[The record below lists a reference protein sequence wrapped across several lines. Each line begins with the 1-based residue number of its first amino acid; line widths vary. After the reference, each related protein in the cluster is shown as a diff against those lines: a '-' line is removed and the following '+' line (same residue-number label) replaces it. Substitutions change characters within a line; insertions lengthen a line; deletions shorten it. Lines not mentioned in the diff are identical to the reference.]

1 MTTKKI
7 DYLFYYNLIILLMS
21 LLIDKFSIIEN
32 NVKDVDNSD
41 LTSMIENYFENL
53 LHSDEK
59 VIHPDLISQILWF
72 RKDVDY
78 SNCLTKQLEQYLKQ
92 KKNLIRTNIK
102 KGIFHINDLIKMIVS
117 YNQKVHRFSLVC
129 IEKDNILKLSSLQL
143 FELILS
149 DPSMIGLL
157 KNQLGDIENN
167 NKKDFIEI
175 FKVMKYISDN
185 NPQLKAYQWFLLL
198 VSSSLKEVADEIN
211 NKTYPIP
218 ENQQSLVILTM
229 ILKFCE
235 KINDYY
241 SFSKND
247 ISNILVGSVSV
258 LCELLIKF
266 FEFSSIKQITA
277 IFKNNYKVISGLVYT
292 PNLNYNEVLFKDFI
306 TSQFIKYMNDKL
318 NKEMI
323 YDFNM
328 IYNFCE
334 CFKLFEPFLI
344 NNNKDVIN
352 KRISDLF
359 SDDKIQNLLIDNIH
373 NCILSN
379 NSDEE
384 KLKFKNILYFCNT
397 IREKDKFIDTY
408 NRKLI
413 TRLLQNN
420 SLEQIEIE
428 KKYYDVM
435 KEKFGIRILYRTN
448 KIIFNAEQSFCDLNN
463 FNQLDCLKKY
473 SDKLKIMTGSF
484 QNWDINQNEG
494 VVEIDNLTVNSELN
508 LLFSNYDLFY
518 KKRYESKRKLLWYP
532 HFGEIEFTFN
542 EMDYKMLPIQFMIL
556 ELIQSQNLEKENVLN
571 VKFLENYSQEFKKS
585 LVGSLIEGGIVKE
598 EQNKLIINNI
608 SNTRDYIELFF
619 NTTDYSYTW
628 EEKRKE
634 AFSLTREE
642 IISANINHYVKV
654 EPILKN
660 RLFDL
665 INKNL
670 NIFELDKDL
679 FEKVLLQMAEKDYI
693 SIKDD
698 LIEKLFY

>member
-1 MTTKKI
+1 
-7 DYLFYYNLIILLMS
+7 MS
-21 LLIDKFSIIEN
+21 LLIDKFRIIEN

-102 KGIFHINDLIKMIVS
+102 KGIFQIDDLIRMIVS
-117 YNQKVHRFSLVC
+117 YNQKVNRFSLVC

-167 NKKDFIEI
+167 KKKEFVEI
-175 FKVMKYISDN
+175 FKVMKTISDN

-211 NKTYPIP
+211 NKTYPVP
-218 ENQQSLVILTM
+218 ENQQSLIILTM
-229 ILKFCE
+229 VLKFCE
-235 KINDYY
+235 KVIDYY

-266 FEFSSIKQITA
+266 FEFSSMKQITA
-277 IFKNNYKVISGLVYT
+277 IFKNNYKIIGKLVYT
-292 PNLNYNEVLFKDFI
+292 PNLNYNEVLFKDFL

-323 YDFNM
+323 IDFNI

-334 CFKLFEPFLI
+334 CYKLFEPFLI

-397 IREKDKFIDTY
+397 IKEKDKFIDNY

-413 TRLLQNN
+413 TRLLHNN
-420 SLEQIEIE
+420 SLEQITIE

-435 KEKFGIRILYRTN
+435 KEKFGNKNLYRTN
-448 KIIFNAEQSFCDLNN
+448 KIIFNAEQSCCDLNN
-463 FNQLDCLKKY
+463 FNQLEDIKKHT
-473 SDKLKIMTGSF
+473 DNLKIMTGSF

-494 VVEIDNLTVNSELN
+494 LVETDNLVSNSELN
-508 LLFSNYDLFY
+508 RLLATYDLFY
-518 KKRYESKRKLLWYP
+518 KKRYENKRKLLWYP
-532 HFGEIEFTFN
+532 HFGEIEFTYN
-542 EMDYKMLPIQFMIL
+542 EIDYKMLPIQYMIL
-556 ELIQSQNLEKENVLN
+556 ELIQTTNFEKENILN
-571 VKFLENYSQEFKKS
+571 AEILQNYSQEFKKS

-598 EQNKLIINNI
+598 EENKLIINSI
-608 SNTRDYIELFF
+608 SDTRDYIELFF
-619 NTTDYSYTW
+619 NTTDYSYIW

-634 AFSLTREE
+634 AFFLTREE
-642 IISANINHYVKV
+642 IISANINHYAKVK
-654 EPILKN
+654 PILKN
-660 RLFDL
+660 DLFDL

-670 NIFELDKDL
+670 NLFELEKDI
-679 FEKVLLQMAEKDYI
+679 FDKVLKQMIEKDYV

-698 LIEKLFY
+698 LVEKLFY

>member
-1 MTTKKI
+1 
-7 DYLFYYNLIILLMS
+7 MS
-21 LLIDKFSIIEN
+21 LLIDKFRIIEN
-32 NVKDVDNSD
+32 NVIDVDNSD

-102 KGIFHINDLIKMIVS
+102 KGIFQIDDLIKMIVS

-167 NKKDFIEI
+167 KKKEFIEI
-175 FKVMKYISDN
+175 FKVMKTISDN

-198 VSSSLKEVADEIN
+198 VSSSLKDVTDEIN
-211 NKTYPIP
+211 NKSYPVP
-218 ENQQSLVILTM
+218 QNQQSLIILTM
-229 ILKFCE
+229 VLKFCD
-235 KINDYY
+235 KVINYY

-258 LCELLIKF
+258 LCEILIKF
-266 FEFSSIKQITA
+266 FEFSSMKQITA
-277 IFKNNYKVISGLVYT
+277 IFKNNYKVIATLVYT
-292 PNLNYNEVLFKDFI
+292 PNLNYNEVLFKDFL

-323 YDFNM
+323 IDFNI

-334 CFKLFEPFLI
+334 CYKLFEPFLI

-379 NSDEE
+379 NSDED

-397 IREKDKFIDTY
+397 IKEKDKFIDNY

-413 TRLLQNN
+413 TRLLYNN
-420 SLEQIEIE
+420 KLEHIEIE

-435 KEKFGIRILYRTN
+435 KEKFGNKNLYRTN
-448 KIIFNAEQSFCDLNN
+448 KIIFNAEQSCCDLNN
-463 FNQLDCLKKY
+463 FNELEGIKKY
-473 SDKLKIMTGSF
+473 NDNLKIMTGSF

-494 VVEIDNLTVNSELN
+494 FVETDSLGYNSELN
-508 LLFSNYDLFY
+508 LLLSTYDIFY
-518 KKRYESKRKLLWYP
+518 KKRYEDKRKLLWYP

-542 EMDYKMLPIQFMIL
+542 ETDYKMLPIQFMIL
-556 ELIQSQNLEKENVLN
+556 ELIQIKKFEKENILN
-571 VKFLENYSQEFKKS
+571 AEILQNYSQEFRKS

-598 EQNKLIINNI
+598 EQNKLIINSI
-608 SNTRDYIELFF
+608 STTRDYIELFF
-619 NTTDYSYTW
+619 NTTDYSYIW

-642 IISANINHYVKV
+642 IISANINHYVKIK
-654 EPILKN
+654 PILKN
-660 RLFDL
+660 DLFDL

-670 NIFELDKDL
+670 NLFELEKEI
-679 FEKVLLQMAEKDYI
+679 FEKVFKQMVEKDYV

-698 LIEKLFY
+698 LVEKLFY

>member
-1 MTTKKI
+1 
-7 DYLFYYNLIILLMS
+7 MS
-21 LLIDKFSIIEN
+21 LLIDKFRIIEN
-32 NVKDVDNSD
+32 NVKDVDISD

-102 KGIFHINDLIKMIVS
+102 KGIFQIDDLIKMIVS
-117 YNQKVHRFSLVC
+117 YNQKVNRFSLVC
-129 IEKDNILKLSSLQL
+129 TEKDNILKLSSLQL

-167 NKKDFIEI
+167 KKKEFIEI
-175 FKVMKYISDN
+175 FKVMKTISDN

-198 VSSSLKEVADEIN
+198 VSSSLKEGIDEIN
-211 NKTYPIP
+211 NKTYPVP
-218 ENQQSLVILTM
+218 ENQQSLIILTM
-229 ILKFCE
+229 VLKFCE
-235 KINDYY
+235 KVIDYY

-247 ISNILVGSVSV
+247 MSNILVGSVSV

-266 FEFSSIKQITA
+266 FEFSSMKQITA
-277 IFKNNYKVISGLVYT
+277 IFKNNYKVIATLVYT
-292 PNLNYNEVLFKDFI
+292 PNLNYNEVLFKDFL

-323 YDFNM
+323 IDFNI

-334 CFKLFEPFLI
+334 CYKLFEPFLI

-379 NSDEE
+379 NSDDE

-397 IREKDKFIDTY
+397 IREKDKFIDNY

-413 TRLLQNN
+413 TRLLHNN
-420 SLEQIEIE
+420 SLEQIIIE

-435 KEKFGIRILYRTN
+435 KEKFGNKNLYRTN
-448 KIIFNAEQSFCDLNN
+448 KIIFNAEQSCCDLNN
-463 FNQLDCLKKY
+463 FNQLKGIKKY
-473 SDKLKIMTGSF
+473 TDNLKIMTGSF

-494 VVEIDNLTVNSELN
+494 MVETDNLEFNSELN
-508 LLFSNYDLFY
+508 ILLSTYDLFY
-518 KKRYESKRKLLWYP
+518 KKRYENKRKLLWYP

-542 EMDYKMLPIQFMIL
+542 ETDYKMLPVQFMIL
-556 ELIQSQNLEKENVLN
+556 ELIQTQNLEKENVLN
-571 VKFLENYSQEFKKS
+571 AKFLENYSQEFKKS

-598 EQNKLIINNI
+598 EQNKLIINSI

-619 NTTDYSYTW
+619 NTTDYSYIW

-642 IISANINHYVKV
+642 IISANINHYSKVK
-654 EPILKN
+654 PIFKN
-660 RLFDL
+660 DLFDL

-670 NIFELDKDL
+670 NLFELEKDF
-679 FEKVLLQMAEKDYI
+679 FEKILKQMVEKDYV

-698 LIEKLFY
+698 LVEKLFY